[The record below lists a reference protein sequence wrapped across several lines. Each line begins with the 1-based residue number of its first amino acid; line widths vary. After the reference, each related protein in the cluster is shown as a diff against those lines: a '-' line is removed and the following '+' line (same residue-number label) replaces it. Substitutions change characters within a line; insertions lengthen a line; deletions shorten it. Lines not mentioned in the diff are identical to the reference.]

1 MTGPGSQAGC
11 VQGGRAGHR
20 PTPQGALFPEALGPW
35 EAPPQARAGCPAQ
48 AHGALVSLQGPL
60 LRPRPPRTGSEG
72 RSPPVAFCQ
81 VWTRPSSA
89 HSTIFEI
96 APFSH
101 GPAFAVLNL
110 SSQRN
115 SEETKRYFEKSLT
128 GRSLYSHPR
137 HVFLH

>member
-60 LRPRPPRTGSEG
+60 LRPHPPPHWLRGPEPTCCILPGLDQAIIRPLHHLRNCPLLSWPR
-72 RSPPVAFCQ
+72 FCC
-81 VWTRPSSA
+81 A
-89 HSTIFEI
+89 K
-96 APFSH
+96 
-101 GPAFAVLNL
+101 
-110 SSQRN
+110 SQL
-115 SEETKRYFEKSLT
+115 SEEF
-128 GRSLYSHPR
+128 
-137 HVFLH
+137 